1 MNDYGKL
8 NSISSFSAVTDKV
21 NSTVNSVNLISGNG
35 PASGGSEINTLKY
48 FSDLKA
54 GVTNP
59 DIDVYVA
66 KGQSISS
73 SIIEGNK
80 GGQLPSYI
88 GMGHELGHAWDIL
101 NSGSSTAN
109 FRQIPGL
116 SPGLSNSEVNAM
128 FWENV
133 LRADAGMPL
142 RTMYNYDAVRGAELP
157 ANINISN
164 AGRLPLIGRTLQSV
178 TLGSLNMGVTYK
190 FLRIK

>member
-1 MNDYGKL
+1 
-8 NSISSFSAVTDKV
+8 
-21 NSTVNSVNLISGNG
+21 
-35 PASGGSEINTLKY
+35 
-48 FSDLKA
+48 
-54 GVTNP
+54 
-59 DIDVYVA
+59 
-66 KGQSISS
+66 
-73 SIIEGNK
+73 
-80 GGQLPSYI
+80 
-88 GMGHELGHAWDIL
+88 
-101 NSGSSTAN
+101 
-109 FRQIPGL
+109 
-116 SPGLSNSEVNAM
+116 M